1 MFDPIFKNDV
11 DVKMRHIIN
20 ELPGV
25 CTQEQVIISKDDVRK
40 AARQLKC
47 RKACGY
53 DGIFNEHLKNGGIK
67 LHEELALLYTD
78 MYNHGHIPEGLKKG
92 IIITL
97 HKGGRKSKSD
107 PNNYRAITLTSCIL

>member
-11 DVKMRHIIN
+11 DVKTRHTIN

-25 CTQEQVIISKDDVRK
+25 CTQEQASISKDDVRK
-40 AARQLKC
+40 AARQLNC

-53 DGIFNEHLKNGGIK
+53 YGIFNEHLKNGGIK

-78 MYNHGHIPEGLKKG
+78 MYNHGHIREGLKKG
-92 IIITL
+92 YYHNFT
-97 HKGGRKSKSD
+97 
-107 PNNYRAITLTSCIL
+107 